1 MNRKLEK
8 RNVIITG
15 GGQGLG
21 LAIATAYVRAGASLL
36 ICCRDRDSIE
46 KARALLASVAHPTQ
60 KIIALAADVA
70 DKDDVDRIV
79 ETAVREFSQIQV
91 LVNNAGIYGP
101 KGPIEKTNWS
111 DWVRTVE
118 INLFGSVLMCR
129 AVLPHM
135 KSTGYGKIIQL
146 SGGGA
151 TKPLPLISAY
161 AATKAA
167 VVRFVETLAEEVRDW
182 GIDVNSLAPGALN
195 TRLLDEILEAG
206 PEQVGAAFYA
216 QALKQQQSGGTPLE
230 NGAAL
235 AVFLASAESDGI
247 TGKLISAVWD
257 PWQTFP
263 RRITDLRGTDVYT
276 LRRIGP
282 EECRLNWDTDKVQ

>member
-1 MNRKLEK
+1 MNRKLAK
-8 RNVIITG
+8 RNAIITG
-15 GGQGLG
+15 AGRGLG

-36 ICCRDRDSIE
+36 ICSRDRDSIE
-46 KARALLASVAHPTQ
+46 KARALLARAAHSSQ
-60 KIIALAADVA
+60 RIVALAADVS

-79 ETAVREFSQIQV
+79 QTAVREFSQIHV

-101 KGPIEKTNWS
+101 KGATEKTNWS
-111 DWVRTVE
+111 EWVRAVE
-118 INLFGSVLMCR
+118 INLLGSVLMCR

-135 KSTGYGKIIQL
+135 KSDGYGKIIQL

-167 VVRFVETLAEEVRDW
+167 VVRFVETLAEEVRDL

-263 RRITDLRGTDVYT
+263 QRITDLRETDVYT